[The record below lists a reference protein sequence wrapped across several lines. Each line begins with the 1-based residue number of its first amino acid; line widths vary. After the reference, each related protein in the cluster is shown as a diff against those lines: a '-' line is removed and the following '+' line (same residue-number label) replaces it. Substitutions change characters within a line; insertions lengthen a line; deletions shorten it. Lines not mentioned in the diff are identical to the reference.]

1 MTLRLQQAIDIA
13 ASLSMAE
20 KLELLKKLS
29 VLIQEA
35 HALENQ
41 ASTDDDN
48 DEIGFSP
55 ESFRRSWEQAII
67 GKTLP
72 ASVLWEDDDI
82 E

>member
-1 MTLRLQQAIDIA
+1 MTSQLQQAIDIA
-13 ASLSMAE
+13 ESLSMAE

-35 HALENQ
+35 HALEKQ
-41 ASTDDDN
+41 ASTD

-55 ESFRRSWEQAII
+55 ESFRRSWEQAIT

-72 ASVLWEDDDI
+72 ASVLWEDDI

>member
-13 ASLSMAE
+13 ELLSMAE

-41 ASTDDDN
+41 T
-48 DEIGFSP
+48 EG
-55 ESFRRSWEQAII
+55 ERSDPMKKPLQKPTEAQP
-67 GKTLP
+67 L
-72 ASVLWEDDDI
+72 EH
-82 E
+82 

>member
-1 MTLRLQQAIDIA
+1 MFSQLQQAINIA
-13 ASLSMAE
+13 ESLSMAE

-35 HALENQ
+35 HALESQ
-41 ASTDDDN
+41 TSTDD

-55 ESFRRSWEQAII
+55 ESFRRSWEQAIT

>member
-1 MTLRLQQAIDIA
+1 MTSELQQAIDIA
-13 ASLSMAE
+13 ESLSMAE

-35 HALENQ
+35 HALESQ
-41 ASTDDDN
+41 TSTDD
-48 DEIGFSP
+48 EVGFSP
-55 ESFRRSWEQAII
+55 ESFRRSWEQAIT

-72 ASVLWEDDDI
+72 ASVLWEDDDV

>member
-13 ASLSMAE
+13 ESLSMAE

-29 VLIQEA
+29 IIIQEA

-41 ASTDDDN
+41 ASTDDDD

-55 ESFRRSWEQAII
+55 ESFRRSWEQAI
-67 GKTLP
+67 
-72 ASVLWEDDDI
+72 ASLNELRTKPG
-82 E
+82 

>member
-1 MTLRLQQAIDIA
+1 MTLQLQQAIDIA
-13 ASLSMAE
+13 ESLSMAE

-35 HALENQ
+35 HALESQ
-41 ASTDDDN
+41 TSTDEDD
-48 DEIGFSP
+48 EVGFSP
-55 ESFRRSWEQAII
+55 ESFRRSWEQAVT

-72 ASVLWEDDDI
+72 ASVLWENDI

>member
-1 MTLRLQQAIDIA
+1 MTSQLQQAIDIA
-13 ASLSMAE
+13 ESLSMAE

-29 VLIQEA
+29 IIIQEA

-41 ASTDDDN
+41 ASTDDD
-48 DEIGFSP
+48 DEIEFSP
-55 ESFRRSWEQAII
+55 ESFRRSWEQAVT

-72 ASVLWEDDDI
+72 ASVLWEDDI

>member
-1 MTLRLQQAIDIA
+1 MTLRLQQAINIA
-13 ASLSMAE
+13 ESLSMAE

-55 ESFRRSWEQAII
+55 ESFRRSWEQAIT
-67 GKTLP
+67 GNTLP
-72 ASVLWEDDDI
+72 ASVLWEDDDV